1 MKEGNKMKE
10 GSLLN
15 KKPIF
20 WFAFRGND
28 LLVKIENDK
37 ALIPQVEEL
46 QELNLAPV
54 RVQDLGERYN
64 NHYYSAELLNDA
76 VAPEGMEFRGLRQ
89 LFTLVDEEFFMFI
102 GRAIQIM
109 AWDKTHQFCG
119 QCGGETHKLPNE
131 FGKACSK
138 CGLINYPRLSP
149 AVIMAVT
156 KGDKLLLARNAKSNF
171 PFYSVLAG
179 FVEPGETLEQ
189 CVEREVM
196 EEVGIKIK
204 NIKYFGSQPWPFPN
218 SLMVGFTAEYD
229 SGDIN
234 VDKNEIAEADWFGIE
249 NMPQV
254 PSSISIARKLIDWY
268 IDCESNNK

>member
-1 MKEGNKMKE
+1 MKEGNKMMD

-37 ALIPQVEEL
+37 AIIPQVEDL
-46 QELNLAPV
+46 QELNLTPV
-54 RVQDLGERYN
+54 RIQDLGERYDKQ
-64 NHYYSAELLNDA
+64 YYSAELSSEAL
-76 VAPEGMEFRGLRQ
+76 APEGMEFRGLRQ
-89 LFTLVDEEFFMFI
+89 LFNLVDEEFFMFI

-109 AWDKTHQFCG
+109 TWDKTHQFCG
-119 QCGGETHKLPNE
+119 QCGGETYKLPNE
-131 FGKACSK
+131 FGKTCPK
-138 CGLINYPRLSP
+138 CKLINYPRLSP

-171 PFYSVLAG
+171 RFYSVLAG

-189 CVEREVM
+189 CVAREVM
-196 EEVGIKIK
+196 EEVGIKVK

-229 SGDIN
+229 SGEIN
-234 VDKNEIAEADWFGIE
+234 IDKNEIAEAYWFSAD

-254 PSSISIARKLIDWY
+254 PNSISIARSLIDWY
-268 IDCESNNK
+268 VDLNKK